1 MLVRIEIEFEDTT
14 VTIQRDDPLLHSRS
28 AQCSGSAVVTL
39 GQCAGRM
46 IAALSAGG
54 DVSPEVMVQEFYDA
68 VLRATKVSR
77 PEAVGQGGS
86 LPGFRSN

>member
-28 AQCSGSAVVTL
+28 AQCPGSAVVTL
-39 GQCAGRM
+39 DQCAGRM

-54 DVSPEVMVQEFYDA
+54 SVSPEVMVQEFHDA
-68 VLRATKVSR
+68 VLRSANVSR
-77 PEAVGQGGS
+77 TEAVGGGS